1 MRGIAPDLYVSAS
14 PALVA
19 DDCADEPIN
28 VLTKVLLD
36 KQNRFKEGRNI
47 LCDGKFTQVEI
58 VHEVFEKENLVICIF
73 GNKFVDDEPENDL
86 LKGDWTELKK
96 AFDILDSSGNGKL
109 DMTEIKKTKDIMR
122 FYQTDPDIYNILK
135 ELSDSNKCS

>member
-1 MRGIAPDLYVSAS
+1 MQV
-14 PALVA
+14 
-19 DDCADEPIN
+19 CH
-28 VLTKVLLD
+28 
-36 KQNRFKEGRNI
+36 
-47 LCDGKFTQVEI
+47 GKLVEI

-109 DMTEIKKTKDIMR
+109 DMTGIKKTKDIMR

-135 ELSDSNKCS
+135 ELSDSDKCS